1 MDRVLLWWYCK
12 WTKCEHVLYHSAF
25 FLCLVDHA
33 LARLIT
39 AYSEHGHKAAK
50 INPLCAGQAVMNMVP
65 EIRELTEVLQG
76 PLITTGK
83 SAALSQQIFLLVGLL
98 RGCVLCR
105 PAKY

>member
-1 MDRVLLWWYCK
+1 MLMCWCYTRI
-12 WTKCEHVLYHSAF
+12 KCEHVQYSAF

-50 INPLCAGQAVMNMVP
+50 INPLFAGQAVMNVVP
-65 EIRELTEVLQG
+65 EIQELTEVLQG

-83 SAALSQQIFLLVGLL
+83 CYPITANFCHG
-98 RGCVLCR
+98 
-105 PAKY
+105 

>member
-1 MDRVLLWWYCK
+1 MDRVLLCRYCK
-12 WTKCEHVLYHSAF
+12 WIKCEHVLYHSAF

-83 SAALSQQIFLLVGLL
+83 SAALL
-98 RGCVLCR
+98 R
-105 PAKY
+105 